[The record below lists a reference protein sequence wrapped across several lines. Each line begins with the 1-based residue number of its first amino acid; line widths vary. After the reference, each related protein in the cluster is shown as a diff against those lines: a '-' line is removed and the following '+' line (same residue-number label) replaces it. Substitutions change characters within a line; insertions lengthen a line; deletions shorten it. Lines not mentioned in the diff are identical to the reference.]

1 MNKLHLLKIALLIVI
16 LAEEIKRATK
26 KEELFD
32 LLVEEDAHSG
42 ICLKQINQ
50 KELIRQI
57 NNIERAES
65 IRVVSTH

>member
-32 LLVEEDAHSG
+32 LLVEEDDHSG
-42 ICLKQINQ
+42 FGLKQLNQ

-57 NNIERAES
+57 NNIESAES
-65 IRVVSTH
+65 IRVVSTR